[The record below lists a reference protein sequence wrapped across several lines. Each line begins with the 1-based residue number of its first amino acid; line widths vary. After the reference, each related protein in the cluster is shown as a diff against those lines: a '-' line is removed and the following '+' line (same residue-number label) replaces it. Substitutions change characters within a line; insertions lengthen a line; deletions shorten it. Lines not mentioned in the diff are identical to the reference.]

1 MSNEH
6 RGAPVSWDELL
17 RIKEAA
23 EPRLFRIPGVTC
35 VAVGPKQRGDTPTGT
50 LSIIVYVEEKKPS
63 RELAPEALIPPFIE
77 GVPTDVLRMGPV
89 VALSGPAPSTQ
100 GDGKVLHAGVSVLTP
115 EHDLNAGTI
124 GCFVVKTSG
133 DTHHY
138 FLTNQHVVLPKNDE
152 GPLDGEVRA
161 SGMGC
166 SSCTAGAVGKV
177 VAARVATPV
186 PTDLFSMDPVPVV
199 KSHDVHVDAALV
211 RLDPGTRWRARAVT
225 KENVVYEIT
234 GDDELEDVYKLY
246 KGKDTDGDGVVDPGK
261 EDNAV
266 RALNIETF
274 KVGNTTDYTEG
285 FLESVHGNFIHPVP
299 KPARNAGST
308 DYSQYKISFKH
319 QLVVRHR
326 VTSKPFADHGDSGSA
341 LLRSDN
347 RKVLGILWGGDPEV
361 PVGQFARG
369 VASPIKTL
377 KKLFGVEVA
386 TVTSHPGEQVAPP
399 LGGGNSFAPESEAA
413 SAFAASAPMD
423 TWELRAHVQAELVKT
438 RGGQRY
444 AQLILKHQ
452 PEVRAL
458 VETNKR
464 VAAVWRRSG
473 GPFIVHHLLDAARH
487 PHEPLPSSLQGR
499 PLDEALQDIF
509 HILRTHGSAALVAD
523 LAEHQARFTSLL
535 RLSYSQLLELLRT
548 QDV

>member
-77 GVPTDVLRMGPV
+77 GVPTDVLRMRPV
-89 VALSGPAPSTQ
+89 VTLSGPAPSLD
-100 GDGKVLHAGVSVLTP
+100 GNGKVLHGGVSVLSAA
-115 EHDLNAGTI
+115 HDLTNGSI
-124 GCFVVKTSG
+124 GCFVVKPG
-133 DTHHY
+133 DPHHY
-138 FLTNQHVVLPKNDE
+138 FLTNQHVVLPLNDE

-166 SSCTAGAVGKV
+166 SSCTAARVGKV
-177 VAARVATPV
+177 VAARVVTPV
-186 PTDLFSMDPVPVV
+186 PTTLPRMEAPTLDKDY
-199 KSHDVHVDAALV
+199 DVHVDAALV
-211 RLDPGTRWRARAVT
+211 QLDPGTKWRARSVT
-225 KENVVYEIT
+225 RESVPYDVT
-234 GDDELEDVYKLY
+234 GDDELIDLYKLY
-246 KGKDTDGDGVVDPGK
+246 KDKNGNGIEDADEKDK
-261 EDNAV
+261 AV
-266 RALNIETF
+266 RAQNIRVF
-274 KVGNTTDYTEG
+274 KVGSTTDFTEG
-285 FLESVHGNFIHPVP
+285 FLESVHGTFIHPVQPP
-299 KPARNAGST
+299 KNAPTG
-308 DYSQYKISFKH
+308 DYSAYKITFQH
-319 QLVVRHR
+319 QLIVRNL
-326 VTSKPFADHGDSGSA
+326 VTKEPFADHGDSGSA

-361 PVGQFARG
+361 PQGQFARG
-369 VASPIKTL
+369 VVSPIKTL
-377 KKLFGVEVA
+377 KKLFGVVVA

-399 LGGGNSFAPESEAA
+399 LGGGNAFAPESEAA
-413 SAFAASAPMD
+413 SAFSASAPMD

-487 PHEPLPSSLQGR
+487 PDEPLPSSLQGR

-523 LAEHQARFTSLL
+523 IAEHQARFTSLL